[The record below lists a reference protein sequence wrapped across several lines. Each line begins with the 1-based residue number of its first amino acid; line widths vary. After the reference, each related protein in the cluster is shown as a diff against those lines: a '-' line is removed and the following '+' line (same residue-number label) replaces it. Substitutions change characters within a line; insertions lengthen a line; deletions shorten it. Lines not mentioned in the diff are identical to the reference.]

1 MALET
6 GTYISDLVITNP
18 TSTDPKSQGDD
29 HLRLLK
35 STVKATFPNIT
46 GAVTATQTELNIIDG
61 LTASTAELNILDGV
75 TSSTAE
81 LNILDGVTASTAE
94 LNYVDGVTSAIQ
106 TQIDL
111 KAPLA
116 NPALTGTPTAPTA
129 SPGTSSTQIAT
140 TAFAAALGF
149 SSALPAQLGNAGK
162 VIVTDGTTASWGTVF
177 NTTVV
182 NLVNG
187 ADQTKKA
194 ALDLS
199 AISAATTRTITF
211 PDANVD
217 LFTPYAKLLST
228 HTASAAA
235 TFDIEPTFVSTYDR
249 YIILIEDLTVGTNAV
264 ALTMR
269 FKVGGSYITTSTYTT
284 RNADLTQS
292 AGTSGGTIFASVGN
306 AAQYYCNLKIEVLN
320 PLSTTYEK
328 NVLVDGFS
336 GSANLQPASIVN
348 NGSTGA
354 LQGIRLF
361 PGSGTITGTARV
373 YGIRKA

>member
-6 GTYISDLVITNP
+6 GTYISDLTITNP

-61 LTASTAELNILDGV
+61 LTSSTAELNILDGV
-75 TSSTAE
+75 TSTAAE
-81 LNILDGVTASTAE
+81 INILDGVTASTAE
-94 LNYVDGVTSAIQ
+94 INYIDGVTSAIQ
-106 TQIDL
+106 PQIDL

-116 NPALTGTPTAPTA
+116 SPALTGTPTAPTA
-129 SPGTSSTQIAT
+129 SPGTSGTQIAT
-140 TAFAAALGF
+140 VDFANALSF
-149 SSALPAQLGNAGK
+149 ASVLPAQTGNAGK

-182 NLVNG
+182 SLVNG

-194 ALDLS
+194 SLDLS

-217 LFTPYAKLLST
+217 LFTPYAKLIST

-249 YIILIEDLTVGTNAV
+249 YIILIENLTVGTDAV
-264 ALTMR
+264 SLQMR
-269 FKVGGSYITTSTYTT
+269 LKVAGAYITTSTYVT
-284 RNADLTQS
+284 RNLDLTQ
-292 AGTSGGTIFASVGN
+292 TSGTAQAQVFSSLGSAS
-306 AAQYYCNLKIEVLN
+306 QYYVNLRLDVTN
-320 PLSTTYEK
+320 PLSTAYEK
-328 NVLVDGFS
+328 TILLDGFS
-336 GSANLQPASIVN
+336 VSLNTKPALVVN
-348 NGSTGA
+348 NGATGA
-354 LQGIRLF
+354 LQGIRLY
-361 PGSGTITGTARV
+361 PSSGTITGTARV
-373 YGIRKA
+373 YGIRKS

>member
-6 GTYISDLVITNP
+6 GTYISDLTITNP

-35 STVKATFPNIT
+35 STVKATFPNVT
-46 GAVTATQTELNIIDG
+46 GAVTATHTELNIMDG
-61 LTASTAELNILDGV
+61 VTSTTAELNILDGV
-75 TSSTAE
+75 TSTAAE
-81 LNILDGVTASTAE
+81 INILDGVIASTDE
-94 LNYVDGVTSAIQ
+94 INYIDGVTSSIQ
-106 TQIDL
+106 PQIDL

-116 NPALTGTPTAPTA
+116 SPALTGTPTAPTA
-129 SPGTSSTQIAT
+129 APGTSGTQIAT
-140 TAFAAALGF
+140 VDFANALSF
-149 SSALPAQLGNAGK
+149 ASVLPAQIGNAGK

-182 NLVNG
+182 SLVNG

-194 ALDLS
+194 VLDLS

-217 LFTPYAKLLST
+217 LFTPYAKLIST

-264 ALTMR
+264 SLQMR
-269 FKVGGSYITTSTYTT
+269 LKVSGAYITTSTYTT
-284 RNADLTQS
+284 RNLDLTQTAGS
-292 AGTSGGTIFASVGN
+292 AQAQIFATLGS
-306 AAQYYCNLKIEVLN
+306 AAQYYVNLNILVVN

-336 GSANLQPASIVN
+336 SSANTKPALLVN
-348 NGSTGA
+348 NGTTAA
-354 LQGIRLF
+354 LQGIRLY
-361 PGSGTITGTARV
+361 PSSGTITGTARV